1 MQVYLV
7 SYTKTFIEVPT
18 NFSQATLVRIVKT
31 RGEKGHWDNH
41 ASIWKLK
48 QQQPCKYHFLRQSLG
63 RTSTASLSNFIEVLI
78 VKILRYKSLISH
90 WDQYFESKEELVTS
104 RPKAHP
110 PQHWSWCRQTLPCPA
125 NVLVFVL
132 SNHWW
137 ASNSWSPCKDGGPRG
152 RELLDLTLVARRS
165 PSCFF
170 TRVLA
175 PSVVLSFVD
184 YHSNILMLQ
193 HGIHH
198 QSWQKWASKHLKC
211 DLSSQLTII
220 VGLVLP
226 WDFIG
231 VE

>member
-90 WDQYFESKEELVTS
+90 WGHYFESNEDLVMS
-104 RPKAHP
+104 RLRAHP

-125 NVLVFVL
+125 NVLVFAL

-137 ASNSWSPCKDGGPRG
+137 VSHSWIPCKGGGPRG
-152 RELLDLTLVARRS
+152 RALPDFTLVAKTS
-165 PSCFF
+165 PSYFS

-175 PSVVLSFVD
+175 PSMLLSSADCHF
-184 YHSNILMLQ
+184 NILMLQ

-198 QSWQKWASKHLKC
+198 QS
-211 DLSSQLTII
+211 
-220 VGLVLP
+220 
-226 WDFIG
+226 
-231 VE
+231 